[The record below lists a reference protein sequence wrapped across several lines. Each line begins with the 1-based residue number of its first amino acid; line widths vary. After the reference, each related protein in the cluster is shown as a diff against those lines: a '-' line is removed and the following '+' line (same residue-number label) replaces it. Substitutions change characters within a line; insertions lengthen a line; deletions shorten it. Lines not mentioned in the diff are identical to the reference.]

1 MGYMVLLRM
10 KIVSTKNSKL
20 KAKNF
25 GFIFEE
31 NLLIAKFIHTP
42 TYFGYPIC
50 MFGDYGTIAQS

>member
-50 MFGDYGTIAQS
+50 MFGD